1 MNNFTERLEPHYI
14 KQLEGVGIKIRDE
27 IESPQEYSL
36 TYNQEHARDM
46 PLQHGL
52 NMLGE
57 CLLLFVKANSIT
69 NKNILNSFEVSTSPS
84 GDGYTNIIKITF
96 KIG

>member
-36 TYNQEHARDM
+36 TYNQEHAMDM
-46 PLQHGL
+46 PLLHGL

-69 NKNILNSFEVSTSPS
+69 NKNILNSFEVSASPS
-84 GDGYTNIIKITF
+84 PDGHTNTIKITF